1 MKIHAIRLKN
11 FRLFESFETSFHER
25 CSVFISPNGQG
36 KTTIMDAVSIALGSY
51 LSQFEHGVNKGF
63 RTKDVRQ
70 NSGASLLDG
79 YQQYYPARIEADG
92 STGGDSI
99 GNWASELRGPKNKTT
114 VGEAQYLTQ
123 YGKILQADILANGS
137 QTLPLLA
144 YYGTGRLW
152 LNERVSGKKIKAL
165 KSRTS
170 GYQGC
175 FDATSHFRVGAEWFR
190 YLDQNRKM
198 GTASRQQDGT
208 RHEDYVLAIQGV
220 VDRLVRHTGW
230 RGLEFDF
237 DRETLVMHHD
247 VYGTL
252 AVDELSDGI
261 RIMVALAFDLASRM
275 IRLNS
280 HMDAQSALSAP
291 GIAMIDEVDM
301 HLHPAWQQ
309 TVVNDLV
316 DAFPGLQFILT
327 THSPHV
333 LSSIPREFIRVIG
346 PSSAEIPALQTRGRE
361 SSSVLAS
368 VMETDPRPPVP
379 EVEELERYVQW
390 LEQGYS
396 NLAELQ
402 QLRERLQAHF
412 GDSEP
417 RMLRAE
423 LLANLRRSQNR

>member
-1 MKIHAIRLKN
+1 M
-11 FRLFESFETSFHER
+11 
-25 CSVFISPNGQG
+25 FISPNGQG
-36 KTTIMDAVSIALGSY
+36 KTTIMDAVSIVLGSY

-70 NSGASLLDG
+70 NSGTSLLDG

-92 STGGDSI
+92 STGVDST
-99 GNWASELRGPKNKTT
+99 GNWASELRGPKSKTT
-114 VGEAQYLTQ
+114 FGEAQYLIQ
-123 YGKILQADILANGS
+123 YGKNLQADVLANGS

-198 GTASRQQDGT
+198 GNASRQQDGT

-220 VDRLVRHTGW
+220 VNRLVRHTGW
-230 RGLEFDF
+230 HGLEFDF

-261 RIMVALAFDLASRM
+261 RIMVALTFDLASRM

-280 HMDAQSALSAP
+280 HLDAKSALSAP

-333 LSSIPREFIRVIG
+333 LSSIPKEYIRVIG
-346 PSSAEIPALQTRGRE
+346 PTSAELPVSQTRGIE
-361 SSSVLAS
+361 SSSV
-368 VMETDPRPPVP
+368 PVAP
-379 EVEELERYVQW
+379 
-390 LEQGYS
+390 
-396 NLAELQ
+396 
-402 QLRERLQAHF
+402 
-412 GDSEP
+412 
-417 RMLRAE
+417 LRAG
-423 LLANLRRSQNR
+423 AAHRGMGQPCWNP